1 MKRIRSEVRL
11 AAGALLAYVLF
22 SSAPAVGGTIYSYTG
37 NSYTQC
43 AGVYCSGGPYSLS
56 ATFETTLAD
65 SDLISLPIQEITSTV
80 TSFAFTDGT
89 GLTVTQNTIG
99 GSGKFLISTDSSG
112 NIVAWL
118 VGGYANSSN
127 VQMQSNWDSPYGF
140 IRGADFSETTVEFR
154 GDFGFVAQNPGTW
167 TKSPS
172 PVPIPSA
179 LWLAATGIAGIFGLR
194 RRLYP

>member
-1 MKRIRSEVRL
+1 MKRIRSNIRL
-11 AAGALLAYVLF
+11 AVGALCSFVFFF
-22 SSAPAVGGTIYSYTG
+22 STSAIASTIYSYTG

-65 SDLISLPIQEITSTV
+65 TDLTSLPIQEITSTV
-80 TSFAFTDGT
+80 TSFTFTDGT
-89 GLTVTQNTIG
+89 GLTVNQSTIG
-99 GSGKFLISTDSSG
+99 GYGKFLISTDNSG
-112 NIVAWL
+112 NIIAWL

-127 VQMQSNWDSPYGF
+127 VQMQTNWDSPYGF
-140 IRGADFSETTVEFR
+140 IRGADFSETTVEFL

-167 TKSPS
+167 TKTQS

-179 LWLAATGIAGIFGLR
+179 VWLLGTGMIGMLAVR
-194 RRLYP
+194 RRLQS